1 VNDQSE
7 PSPERVLVLTPTG
20 RDAEMVREHLLA
32 AGLPCETCED
42 LDSLLASLKAGT
54 SVAVV
59 AQEGLP
65 PHGAEALLAVL
76 DAQEPWSDVP
86 VLILTGVA
94 PRRARHAH
102 PAVTLLERA
111 NVMLLQRPLR
121 LQLFLGVVRSAVRAR
136 RRQYQMRDLYRELS
150 RALQLSDMFVAILG
164 HDLRSP
170 LGAIRMAAEII
181 VRGSKDAHALRPAG
195 RIMTS
200 ADRMA
205 RMIEQLLDFARV
217 RQGRGIALQPTR
229 ANIAE
234 ICRPV
239 LQELED
245 ANPDATIELV
255 QTGDMSGVWDP
266 DRVAQVVSNLAGNAV
281 QHGVIG
287 KPITVQLDGAN
298 AAVVR
303 LRIENHG
310 VIPAEVIPTLFEAFT
325 RAAPS
330 SQHRTG
336 LGLGLFI
343 AREIVRAHGGE
354 VTVQTSDELTAFEVV
369 LPREARPV
377 ETSVTTLA

>member
-1 VNDQSE
+1 
-7 PSPERVLVLTPTG
+7 
-20 RDAEMVREHLLA
+20 
-32 AGLPCETCED
+32 
-42 LDSLLASLKAGT
+42 
-54 SVAVV
+54 VV

-86 VLILTGVA
+86 VLILTGAVPKRA
-94 PRRARHAH
+94 PHAH
-102 PAVTLLERA
+102 PAVALLERA
-111 NVMLLQRPLR
+111 NVILLQRPLR

-150 RALQLSDMFVAILG
+150 RAVQLSDMFIAILG

-181 VRGSKDAHALRPAG
+181 VRGSKDPHALRPAG

-200 ADRMA
+200 ADRMK

-217 RQGRGIALQPTR
+217 RQGRGIALQLTR

-281 QHGVIG
+281 RHGVIG

-303 LRIENHG
+303 LRIENYG
-310 VIPAEVIPTLFEAFT
+310 VIPAEAIPTLFEAFT

-330 SQHRTG
+330 SQQRAG

-377 ETSVTTLA
+377 ETSVITLASHTRASYRSTSSKPR